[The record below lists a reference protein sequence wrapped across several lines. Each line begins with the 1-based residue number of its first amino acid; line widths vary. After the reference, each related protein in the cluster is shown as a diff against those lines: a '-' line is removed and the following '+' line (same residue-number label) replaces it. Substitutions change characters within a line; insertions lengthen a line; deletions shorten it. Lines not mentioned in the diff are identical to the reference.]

1 MAYPGNRT
9 TSCTHTSETLSNTE
23 PVHALIVCSTLE
35 EGEIDGEATV
45 STADSTQVTGKGFS

>member
-9 TSCTHTSETLSNTE
+9 TSSTHTSETLSNTE

-35 EGEIDGEATV
+35 EGEATV